1 MEMRQGYAAINGT
14 QLISSWLDQ
23 GTRWCSF
30 TDSPGIAVFLTINL
44 RLSLSAAKSFATTC
58 AALEN
63 PTCLLSS
70 RIATMMI

>member
-44 RLSLSAAKSFATTC
+44 RLSLSAPSHSLRLARLWKIRPAYFRAV
-58 AALEN
+58 
-63 PTCLLSS
+63 
-70 RIATMMI
+70 